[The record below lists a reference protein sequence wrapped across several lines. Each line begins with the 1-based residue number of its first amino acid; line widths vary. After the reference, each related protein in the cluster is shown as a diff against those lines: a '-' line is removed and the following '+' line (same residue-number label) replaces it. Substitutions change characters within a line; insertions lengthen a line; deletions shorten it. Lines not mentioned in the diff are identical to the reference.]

1 MHPLAAALGGRVEV
15 TKTEEQIREEAAK
28 VAAADLA
35 AILSA
40 GNIAPNDEVKL
51 QVMTGLFLRARDEIR
66 SEATTVHVGHGPDE
80 PCPAGLPDNG
90 KPDDTKLH

>member
-1 MHPLAAALGGRVEV
+1 MHPLVALGGRVEV
-15 TKTEEQIREEAAK
+15 TKTEEQIRDEAAK
-28 VAAADLA
+28 YAAADLQA
-35 AILSA
+35 LLAA
-40 GNIAPNDEVKL
+40 GNIAPNEEVKL

-90 KPDDTKLH
+90 KPDDSKLH

>member
-1 MHPLAAALGGRVEV
+1 MHPLVALGGRVEV

-28 VAAADLA
+28 FAAADLQALIA
-35 AILSA
+35 AGKLQ
-40 GNIAPNDEVKL
+40 PNEEVKL

-80 PCPAGLPDNG
+80 PCPSGLPDNG
-90 KPDDTKLH
+90 KPDDSKLH